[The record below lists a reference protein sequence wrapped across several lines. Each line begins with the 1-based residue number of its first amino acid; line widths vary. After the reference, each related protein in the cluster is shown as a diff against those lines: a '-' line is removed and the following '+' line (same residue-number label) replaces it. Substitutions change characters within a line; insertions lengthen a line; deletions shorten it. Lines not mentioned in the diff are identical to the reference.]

1 MQNPYS
7 LEGRRIVVTGAAQG
21 IGRTVAQTVV
31 ALGGK
36 VAAIDL
42 NGDGIKSLV
51 AELGDNARGHVGSVT
66 DQSLIDGAVE
76 GMVKDWGGVDGLF
89 NNAGI
94 VRAAMIH
101 KMTRQQWD
109 EVINVNLTGVY
120 LCLQSVG
127 RQFIKQAESE
137 GAGVCNGQIVNVS
150 SIAGT
155 RGTIG
160 QINYGAAKAGVLGI
174 TMSAAREW
182 ARYGVCVNAVSFGTV
197 VTPMTEV
204 VRGPKFAAQTMASIP
219 LGRYAETTDVAPGIC
234 FLLSP
239 GATYITGKN
248 LVIDGGIT
256 AM

>member
-1 MQNPYS
+1 MQNPFS
-7 LEGRRIVVTGAAQG
+7 LEGRRVLVTGAAQG
-21 IGRTVAQTVV
+21 IGREVARTVV
-31 ALGGK
+31 GLGGR
-36 VAAIDL
+36 VAAVDL
-42 NGDGIKSLV
+42 KGDEVRKLTD
-51 AELGDNARGHVGSVT
+51 ELGESVKVHVGSVT
-66 DQSLIDGAVE
+66 DQSFIESVVSE
-76 GMVKDWGGVDGLF
+76 MVSDWGGVDGLF

-101 KMTRQQWD
+101 KMSREQWD

-120 LCLQSVG
+120 LALQAVG
-127 RQFIKQAESE
+127 KQMIARAESGE
-137 GAGVCNGQIVNVS
+137 AAVCNGQIVNVS

-182 ARYGVCVNAVSFGTV
+182 ARYGICVNAVSFGTV

-204 VRGPKFAAQTMASIP
+204 VRGPKFAAQTLANIR
-219 LGRYAETTDVAPGIC
+219 LGRYAETTDVAPGVC

-239 GATYITGKN
+239 GASYITGKN

>member
-1 MQNPYS
+1 MQNPFS
-7 LEGRRIVVTGAAQG
+7 MEGRRVLVTGAAQG
-21 IGRTVAQTVV
+21 IGREVATMVV
-31 ALGGK
+31 RLGGK
-36 VAAIDL
+36 VAIVDL
-42 NGDGIKSLV
+42 NGDGVRATGES
-51 AELGDNARGHVGSVT
+51 LGDSALVHVGSVT
-66 DQSLIDGAVE
+66 DQAFIDSVVAD
-76 GMVKDWGGVDGLF
+76 MVTQWGGVDGLF

-109 EVINVNLTGVY
+109 EVINVNLTGVF

-127 RQFIKQAESE
+127 RHMMQRAESGE
-137 GAGVCNGQIVNVS
+137 AGVCNGQIVNVS

-160 QINYGAAKAGVLGI
+160 QINYGAAKAGVLGL

-182 ARYGVCVNAVSFGTV
+182 ARYGISVNSVAFGTV

-204 VRGPKFAAQTMASIP
+204 VRGPKFAAQTLANIP
-219 LGRYAETTDVAPGIC
+219 LGRYAETGDVAPSCC

-239 GATYITGKN
+239 AATYITGKN
-248 LVIDGGIT
+248 LTIDGGIT

>member
-1 MQNPYS
+1 MQNPFS
-7 LEGRRIVVTGAAQG
+7 LEGRRILVTGAAQG
-21 IGRTVAQTVV
+21 IGREVARTVV
-31 ALGGK
+31 GLGGH
-36 VAAIDL
+36 VAAVDL
-42 NGDGIKSLV
+42 NGDALKDLG
-51 AELGDNARGHVGSVT
+51 AECGEALTTHVGSVT
-66 DQSLIDGAVE
+66 EQSFIDGVVE
-76 GMVKDWGGVDGLF
+76 DMTKAWGGVDGLF

-101 KMTRQQWD
+101 KMSREQWD
-109 EVINVNLTGVY
+109 QVINVNLTGVY

-127 RQFIKQAESE
+127 RNMIARAESGE
-137 GAGVCNGQIVNVS
+137 AGVCNGQIVNVS

-182 ARYGVCVNAVSFGTV
+182 ARYGICVNAVSFGTV

-204 VRGPKFAAQTMASIP
+204 VRGPKFAAQTLASIP
-219 LGRYAETTDVAPGIC
+219 LGRYAETGDVAPGVC

>member
-1 MQNPYS
+1 MQNPFS
-7 LEGRRIVVTGAAQG
+7 LEGRRVLVTGAAQG
-21 IGRTVAQTVV
+21 IGREVARTVAS
-31 ALGGK
+31 LGGK
-36 VAAIDL
+36 VGVVDL
-42 NGDGIKSLV
+42 NGDGLGSL
-51 AELGDNARGHVGSVT
+51 AEELGSNAKSYVGTVT
-66 DQSLIDGAVE
+66 DQSFIDGIVDDMTQE
-76 GMVKDWGGVDGLF
+76 WGGVDGLF

-101 KMTRQQWD
+101 KMSREQWD

-127 RQFIKQAESE
+127 RHMMKRAESGE
-137 GAGVCNGQIVNVS
+137 AGVCNGQIVNVS

-182 ARYGVCVNAVSFGTV
+182 ARYGICVNAVSFGTV

-204 VRGPKFAAQTMASIP
+204 VRGPKFAAQTLANIP
-219 LGRYAETTDVAPGIC
+219 LGRYAETSDVAPGVC
-234 FLLSP
+234 FLLCS
-239 GATYITGKN
+239 GSTYITGKN

>member
-1 MQNPYS
+1 MQNPFS
-7 LEGRRIVVTGAAQG
+7 LEGRRVLVTGAAQG
-21 IGRTVAQTVV
+21 IGREVARMV
-31 ALGGK
+31 AGLGGR
-36 VAAIDL
+36 VAAVDL
-42 NGDGIKSLV
+42 KGDEVRKLTD
-51 AELGDNARGHVGSVT
+51 EFGDNVKVHVGSVT
-66 DQSLIDGAVE
+66 DQSFIESVAAE
-76 GMVKDWGGVDGLF
+76 MVSDWGAIDGLF

-94 VRAAMIH
+94 VRASMIH
-101 KMTRQQWD
+101 KMSREQWD

-120 LCLQSVG
+120 LALQAVG
-127 RQFIKQAESE
+127 KHMMARAESGE
-137 GAGVCNGQIVNVS
+137 AQVCNGQIVNVS

-182 ARYGVCVNAVSFGTV
+182 ARYGICVNAVSFGTV

-204 VRGPKFAAQTMASIP
+204 VRGPKFAAQTLANIP
-219 LGRYAETTDVAPGIC
+219 LGRYAETSDVAPGVC

-239 GATYITGKN
+239 GSTYITGKN

>member
-1 MQNPYS
+1 MNNPFS
-7 LEGRRIVVTGAAQG
+7 LEGRRVLVTGAGQG
-21 IGRTVAQTVV
+21 IGRRVAVML
-31 ALGGK
+31 AGLGAK
-36 VAAIDL
+36 VAVVDV
-42 NGDGIKSLV
+42 NGDNVNSMGQ
-51 AELGDNARGHVGSVT
+51 ELGKSGKIYQGSVT
-66 DQSLIDGAVE
+66 DQSLIDRMIQDMA
-76 GMVKDWGGVDGLF
+76 KDWGGVDGLF

-101 KMTRQQWD
+101 KMSREQWD

-127 RQFIKQAESE
+127 RQMMKQAE
-137 GAGVCNGQIVNVS
+137 APDAKVCNGQIVNVS

-182 ARYGVCVNAVSFGTV
+182 ARYGICVNSVAFGTV

-204 VRGPKFAAQTMASIP
+204 VRGPKFAAQTLASIP
-219 LGRYAETTDVAPGIC
+219 IGRYAETEDVAPSVC
-234 FLLSP
+234 FLLSA
-239 GATYITGKN
+239 GSTYITGKN
-248 LVIDGGIT
+248 LTIDGGIT

>member
-1 MQNPYS
+1 MQNPFS
-7 LEGRRIVVTGAAQG
+7 LESRRVLVTGAAQG
-21 IGRTVAQTVV
+21 IGREVARMVV
-31 ALGGK
+31 GLGGR
-36 VAAIDL
+36 VAAVDL
-42 NGDGIKSLV
+42 KGDELKALSE
-51 AELGDNARGHVGSVT
+51 ELGDRVRTHVGSVT
-66 DQSLIDGAVE
+66 DQSLIESVVQDATSE
-76 GMVKDWGGVDGLF
+76 WGGVDGLF

-101 KMTRQQWD
+101 KMSREQWD

-120 LCLQSVG
+120 LCLQAVG
-127 RQFIKQAESE
+127 RHMIARAESGE
-137 GAGVCNGQIVNVS
+137 AQVCNGQIVNVS

-182 ARYGVCVNAVSFGTV
+182 ARYGICVNAVAFGTV

-204 VRGPKFAAQTMASIP
+204 VRGPKFAAQTLANIP
-219 LGRYAETTDVAPGIC
+219 LGRYAETSDVAPGVC

-239 GATYITGKN
+239 GSTYITGKN

>member
-1 MQNPYS
+1 MQNPFS
-7 LEGRRIVVTGAAQG
+7 LENRRVLVTGAAQG
-21 IGRTVAQTVV
+21 IGREVARMIVG
-31 ALGGK
+31 LGGR
-36 VAAIDL
+36 VAAVDL
-42 NGDGIKSLV
+42 NGDGLKSLQ
-51 AELGDNARGHVGSVT
+51 EECGDALTVHVGSVT
-66 DQSLIDGAVE
+66 DQPLIDGVVDA
-76 GMVKDWGGVDGLF
+76 MTKSWGGVDGLF

-101 KMTRQQWD
+101 KMTREQWD

-127 RQFIKQAESE
+127 RHMIARAESGE
-137 GAGVCNGQIVNVS
+137 AGVCNGQIVNVS

-182 ARYGVCVNAVSFGTV
+182 ARYGICVNAVSFGTV

-204 VRGPKFAAQTMASIP
+204 VRGPKFAAQTLASIP
-219 LGRYAETTDVAPGIC
+219 LGRYAETVDVAPGVC